1 MGEHATSVLEGS
13 RCTVCDTVAYPA
25 TTMCARCVQPTAV
38 VMELSTR
45 GVVWAYTVQR
55 FPPKS
60 PPYIPPAEGFSP
72 FAVGYVELP
81 EGIRIQAILECED
94 FTELERA
101 PVHLVGTAPVPRFAV
116 VPQQREAQ

>member
-1 MGEHATSVLEGS
+1 MGEHTTSVLEGS
-13 RCTVCDTVAYPA
+13 RCAVCNTVAYPA
-25 TTMCARCVQPTAV
+25 TTICARCVQPTASA
-38 VMELSTR
+38 MELSTR

-60 PPYIPPAEGFSP
+60 PPYMPPAEGFSP

-94 FTELERA
+94 FAELERA
-101 PVHLVGTAPVPRFAV
+101 PVQLVSTAPVPRFAV
-116 VPQQREAQ
+116 VPQREAQ